1 MMMEL
6 KIQDMTESFVKEIL
20 LWKYEHPYNFYNNE
34 TTEETIREF
43 MNGDYFAVVDG
54 MNSLIGFFCLGSSSQ
69 VPTGRNLNAYDEN
82 MIDIGLGLKPELTGN
97 GLGKIFIT
105 FILRHI
111 ENNNK
116 LSKPLRLTVATF
128 NKRAIRLYENVG
140 FAKKI
145 IFNSNNIE
153 FQTMIKY

>member
-1 MMMEL
+1 MMVEL

-20 LWKYEHPYNFYNNE
+20 LWNYEPPYDFYNNE
-34 TTEETIREF
+34 TTEETISEF

-54 MNSLIGFFCLGSSSQ
+54 MNSLIGFFCLGISSQ
-69 VPTGRNLNAYDEN
+69 VPAGRDLNAYDEN

-97 GLGKIFIT
+97 GLGKIFLT

-116 LSKPLRLTVATF
+116 LSRPLRLTVATF

-140 FAKKI
+140 FTKKI
-145 IFNSNNIE
+145 IFNSNTIE